1 LECLRSEL
9 SIVQRLIVV
18 LGSHLQK
25 SLTHHP
31 PVLTFVSSPSF
42 KTTLAFQWFLWI
54 LPCWRSIGWHINFP
68 L

>member
-42 KTTLAFQWFLWI
+42 KTTLAFQ
-54 LPCWRSIGWHINFP
+54 
-68 L
+68 